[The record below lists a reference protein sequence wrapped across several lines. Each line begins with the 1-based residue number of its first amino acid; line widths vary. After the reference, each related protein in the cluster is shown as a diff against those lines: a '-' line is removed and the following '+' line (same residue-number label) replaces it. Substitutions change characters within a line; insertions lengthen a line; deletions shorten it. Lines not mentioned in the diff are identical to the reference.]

1 MRPLA
6 TSAIARLILT
16 LVLTC
21 SVVACSSSTPP
32 KDAAAGAPE
41 AATETATDDG
51 PPAMQT
57 GRMTEGAAAA
67 EQRKRDAIREAEEE
81 AMRIEA
87 AKNAPPVDP
96 NAAPAEAAAGD
107 GAPLAAFPDRESIDP
122 TNKYGVMQTTG
133 GDIWFY
139 FYPEDAPLHVKNFI
153 YLATKDFYRDVK
165 FHRIVPGFV
174 IQGGEARPD
183 WTEPQ
188 VAIKLEANKTRIH
201 IPGALAAARTDD
213 PNSATSQFYFCITRE
228 QTAQLDGGYTVYG
241 QAFRGMDAINA
252 IGTSEA
258 NSATAKVLGC
268 QIFEMTPEIAEEIKT
283 YKANHS
289 IPE

>member
-6 TSAIARLILT
+6 SSVILRLILSF
-16 LVLTC
+16 LLAC
-21 SVVACSSSTPP
+21 AVVACSSATPP
-32 KDAAAGAPE
+32 KDAGAPASE
-41 AATETATDDG
+41 ATTDTAADDG

-57 GRMTEGAAAA
+57 GRLTEGAAAA
-67 EQRKRDAIREAEEE
+67 ELRKREQIKAAEEE

-87 AKNAPPVDP
+87 EKNAPPIDP
-96 NAAPAEAAAGD
+96 NATPAEASATD
-107 GAPLAAFPDRESIDP
+107 GAPLAAFPDRDSIDP
-122 TNKYGVMQTTG
+122 SNKYAVMQTTS

-153 YLATKDFYRDVK
+153 YLATKDFYRDVR

-174 IQGGEARPD
+174 IQGGEARAD
-183 WTEPQ
+183 WTEPE
-188 VAIKLEANKTRIH
+188 VPIKLEANTTRIH

-228 QTAQLDGGYTVYG
+228 QTAQLDGSYTVYG
-241 QAFRGMDAINA
+241 QAFRGQETINA
-252 IGTSEA
+252 IGTSEG

-268 QIFEMTPEIAEEIKT
+268 QVFEITPEIAEEIKT
-283 YKANHS
+283 FKANRS